1 MVFVNYAQTS
11 AQRDK
16 NPMSRSLLLGFIIYG
31 LILIGIITVHGEFI
45 SLALPFVVYLLASF
59 LRSPNEIKLEATRH
73 LSNERVA
80 PNSDV
85 VVTVTVT
92 NHGSHL
98 EEVILDDGVPAD
110 LTVRSEDDQP
120 DGKRFGFSRHLVT
133 LAKGA
138 TYTFAYTVSGPRGG
152 YGFEAVE
159 ATVGDHLAATRQKVQ
174 IEAKGQLFV
183 FPPVTRL
190 RHVAIRP
197 RRTRVYAGSIPA
209 RVGGNGTEFFG
220 VREYQPGDPSRT
232 INWRASAHHEESLYS
247 NEFQQERVADVG
259 IVLDGRLRTNQFSR
273 GYSLFEHSVQA
284 AAALADALL
293 AQGNRVGLL
302 LYSSYLRWTLPGY
315 GKVQRER
322 ILHALAHAQPGKS
335 EVFSDLEHLP
345 TRLFPSESQII
356 LVSPLVE
363 DDLTTLVQLRAQGY
377 QMMVVSP
384 NPVRFELSYLP
395 RDPTI
400 DLAGRVVRM
409 ERMVLLQKVQRAGV
423 QVLDWDVN
431 EPFDLVVKRKL
442 SRPPAWLRAVGR

>member
-1 MVFVNYAQTS
+1 
-11 AQRDK
+11 
-16 NPMSRSLLLGFIIYG
+16 MSRSLFLGVITYS
-31 LILIGIITVHGEFI
+31 LILAGIVAVRGEFI
-45 SLALPFVVYLLASF
+45 ALALPFVVYLLAGYF
-59 LRSPNEIKLEATRH
+59 FSPREIKLTATRH

-85 VVTVTVT
+85 VVTVTVA

-98 EEVILDDGVPAD
+98 EEVLLGDVLPPE
-110 LTVRSEDDQP
+110 LTVRSSDDERS
-120 DGKRFGFSRHLVT
+120 GRRFGFSRHLLT

-138 TYTFAYTVSGPRGG
+138 SYTFAYTVSGPRGG
-152 YGFEAVE
+152 YGFESIE
-159 ATVGDHLAATRQKVQ
+159 ATVNDRLAAARQKVQ
-174 IEAKGQLFV
+174 IEAKGQLFI

-209 RVGGNGTEFFG
+209 RVGGSGTEFFG
-220 VREYQPGDPSRT
+220 VREYQPGDPSRA
-232 INWRASAHHEESLYS
+232 INWRASARHAQAELLYS

-259 IVLDGRLRTNQFSR
+259 IVLDGRLRTNQFPH
-273 GYSLFEHSVQA
+273 GHSLFEHSVQA
-284 AAALADALL
+284 TAALADALL
-293 AQGNRVGLL
+293 TQGNRVGLL
-302 LYSSYLRWTLPGY
+302 VYASFLRWTLPGY
-315 GKVQRER
+315 GKVQREK
-322 ILHALAHAQPGKS
+322 ILNALAHAQPGGS

-356 LVSPLVE
+356 LVSPLIE

-377 QMMVVSP
+377 PVMVVSP

-395 RDPTI
+395 KTQNMEV
-400 DLAGRVVRM
+400 AGRVIHM
-409 ERMVLLQKVQRAGV
+409 ERTLLLQKVQHAGI
-423 QVLDWDVN
+423 QVLDWDVS